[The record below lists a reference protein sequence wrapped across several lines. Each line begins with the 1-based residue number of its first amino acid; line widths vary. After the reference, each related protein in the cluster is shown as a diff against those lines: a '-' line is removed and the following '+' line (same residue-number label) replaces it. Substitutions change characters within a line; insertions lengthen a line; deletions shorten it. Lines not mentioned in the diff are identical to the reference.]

1 MFLHVKQAKYLHD
14 YVIWLK
20 FNNDAEGEIDLENEL
35 DGEAF
40 ESLKDITNFR
50 KFKVDEELETIVW
63 ENGADLAPEYLYEKM
78 KVLA

>member
-20 FNNDAEGEIDLENEL
+20 FNDDAEGEIDLENEL

>member
-1 MFLHVKQAKYLHD
+1 MIDLALCT
-14 YVIWLK
+14 IK

-35 DGEAF
+35 DGEVF

-63 ENGADLAPEYLYEKM
+63 GNGADLAPEYLYEKM